1 MSLGSSGNICINDDV
16 KTSLKLQVHDSRTDL
31 LPGVQRA
38 VAHSFTEKDRV
49 ISCKNGAVVFVSSTT
64 HRRPLRLV
72 AIELS
77 STTEDRVIDFQLD
90 LTEQF
95 KTAAE
100 GASTLCIYPLLREI
114 HIDIS
119 TVVDI
124 PMELGSQYI
133 LSPEHRL
140 ESQGGTWRI
149 FILSDYADIR
159 TSCHDIYDSVLPT
172 PPPSPPQ
179 KSVTSMEPIRLPT
192 TKFRAKL
199 TQSSRFRGYMR
210 FVLIFMFAPIYVTF
224 WIWSTF
230 VHPIL
235 GRSRNQGKIE
245 AGPGKTCE
253 TNGVMEKHDHHVFTP
268 TPARAISSVVRH
280 REVLHACVF
289 PGMLTILLRP
299 EDNAIVDNP
308 LHMLNIKFDGEK
320 LDGTVEHKD
329 DSTFLFTA
337 HIDRDGEI
345 EITSI

>member
-1 MSLGSSGNICINDDV
+1 MSLGSSGNICINGDV
-16 KTSLKLQVHDSRTDL
+16 KTSLKLQVHDSRTNL

-38 VAHSFTEKDRV
+38 VAHSFIEKDRV
-49 ISCKNGAVVFVSSTT
+49 ISCQNGVVVFVTSAA

-77 STTEDRVIDFQLD
+77 STTEERVMDFQLD

-95 KTAAE
+95 KIAAE
-100 GASTLCIYPLLREI
+100 GSSTLCIYPLLREI
-114 HIDIS
+114 RIDIS

-159 TSCHDIYDSVLPT
+159 TSSHDVYNSVLPT

-179 KSVTSMEPIRLPT
+179 KSVMSMEPIRVPA

-224 WIWSTF
+224 WIFSTF
-230 VHPIL
+230 VHPIF
-235 GRSRNQGKIE
+235 GRSRDQEKIE
-245 AGPGKTCE
+245 AGPSRTRE
-253 TNGVMEKHDHHVFTP
+253 TKGVMEKHDRHFFTP
-268 TPARAISSVVRH
+268 TSPPAINSVAQH

-289 PGMLTILLRP
+289 PGLLTILLRP
-299 EDNAIVDNP
+299 KDDAIVDNP
-308 LHMLNIKFDGEK
+308 LNMLNVKFDGEK

-337 HIDRDGEI
+337 HIHRDGEI

>member
-1 MSLGSSGNICINDDV
+1 V
-16 KTSLKLQVHDSRTDL
+16 KTSLQLQVHDSRTDL

-49 ISCKNGAVVFVSSTT
+49 VSYKNGVVVFVSSAI

-77 STTEDRVIDFQLD
+77 STTEERVMDFQLD

-114 HIDIS
+114 QIDVS

-124 PMELGSQYI
+124 PMELGTQYI

-140 ESQGGTWRI
+140 GSQGGTWRI
-149 FILSDYADIR
+149 FILSDYADVC
-159 TSCHDIYDSVLPT
+159 TSSHNAYDSVLPT

-179 KSVTSMEPIRLPT
+179 KPVISMEPIPAPA

-210 FVLIFMFAPIYVTF
+210 IVLIFMFAPVYVTF

-230 VHPIL
+230 IHPIL
-235 GRSRNQGKIE
+235 SRSRNQGKVK
-245 AGPGKTCE
+245 AGPGRTYK
-253 TNGVMEKHDHHVFTP
+253 TNGVIEKHDHPVFTP
-268 TPARAISSVVRH
+268 TSARAINSVAQH
-280 REVLHACVF
+280 REVLHARVF
-289 PGMLTILLRP
+289 PGLLTILLHP
-299 EDNAIVDNP
+299 EDDAIMDNP
-308 LHMLNIKFDGEK
+308 LNMLNIKFDGEK

-337 HIDRDGEI
+337 HIHRDGEI